1 MVEIINS
8 SSSHHVALP
17 NCDPPSANTVTQIPD
32 VNNDTNASTSRER
45 KTSSPIKTVVA
56 PSTSTSHSIIKVNV
70 RESEILCKGTLSEP
84 ESTESNELAMES
96 SVDKAQ
102 HAIPEVRISSRL
114 KSSSSFYQ
122 TSHPESYFNSS
133 HSTCIPNTH
142 VFGSASSL
150 LPPLLNSQ
158 SNDRISF
165 IVKKGSSFA
174 SFSTAQVPDSAS
186 NSVVVGLPG
195 STSDITSAAS
205 CNLSLSSTA
214 KKPRLSKDLDGGDK
228 GYLVDDTDATCD
240 QASKKVVTICNQFLP
255 LFGIAISTRMY
266 RSQIETVKVVM
277 EEFLRDRWIIFYHIS
292 EGKWVVFARY
302 ILFDSWNS
310 LRGIVRKF
318 APIRD
323 VGVSLEDPSQY
334 LVVEQSHIQYLLLYL
349 VEQNGFHL
357 LKKYE
362 MEPVIH
368 RSTEIEM
375 KAHQEES
382 AAANHA
388 LMIIPRVN
396 SIIIERHLVATMY
409 EQLAYVVETSG
420 PLRWLFIYSWC
431 AGVWHRQSQYE
442 AVNANH
448 VEIKSYCAPITF
460 IFQQNKNFNKT
471 LVVVEETTYMRWWH
485 TYLWKSGM
493 WKYSMSHQLLICRT
507 A

>member
-122 TSHPESYFNSS
+122 TSHPESYCSSS

-158 SNDRISF
+158 LNDRISF

-228 GYLVDDTDATCD
+228 GYLVDDTDATC
-240 QASKKVVTICNQFLP
+240 
-255 LFGIAISTRMY
+255 GM
-266 RSQIETVKVVM
+266 
-277 EEFLRDRWIIFYHIS
+277 
-292 EGKWVVFARY
+292 
-302 ILFDSWNS
+302 
-310 LRGIVRKF
+310 
-318 APIRD
+318 
-323 VGVSLEDPSQY
+323 DP
-334 LVVEQSHIQYLLLYL
+334 
-349 VEQNGFHL
+349 
-357 LKKYE
+357 
-362 MEPVIH
+362 
-368 RSTEIEM
+368 
-375 KAHQEES
+375 
-382 AAANHA
+382 
-388 LMIIPRVN
+388 
-396 SIIIERHLVATMY
+396 
-409 EQLAYVVETSG
+409 
-420 PLRWLFIYSWC
+420 
-431 AGVWHRQSQYE
+431 
-442 AVNANH
+442 
-448 VEIKSYCAPITF
+448 
-460 IFQQNKNFNKT
+460 
-471 LVVVEETTYMRWWH
+471 
-485 TYLWKSGM
+485 
-493 WKYSMSHQLLICRT
+493 
-507 A
+507 